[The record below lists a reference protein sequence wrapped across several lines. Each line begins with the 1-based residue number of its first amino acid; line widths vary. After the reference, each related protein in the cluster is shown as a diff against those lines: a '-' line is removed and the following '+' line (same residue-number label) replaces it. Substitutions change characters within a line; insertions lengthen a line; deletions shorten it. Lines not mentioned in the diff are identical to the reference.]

1 MTSKKWIALFLATL
15 LLIGAGTAMFNY
27 LTDPF
32 GVFPG
37 SFLEWPSY
45 EMTINPRTAKFTYLQ
60 EHHDEYDSYIIGCSS
75 SSSYPTDTLNRY
87 FNANFY
93 NLIMYGADMLDVE
106 QWARYVI
113 EHYTVKNLV
122 ISVYIDN
129 ALAYDTEQ
137 DPLSYS
143 MPSKANGSNNLAFYA
158 RYLFADPRHGLDKLK
173 ARGEDHYLPQT
184 FDVFNETT
192 GAYDKR
198 ARDAEPISSLED
210 YLAVYPIF
218 ANYPDGK
225 LALNGPAMEG
235 TLHSI
240 ATIKDLCKERGVNL
254 MVVCN
259 PVYSEYMDYFSW
271 GEVAGFYTR
280 LADVTPY
287 WDFTLSSVSFEPRYF
302 YDKTHFR
309 NCVGDMALARIFG
322 DETVYV
328 PEDFGEFVTSD
339 TVSDHLAKM
348 SEAQAIPKE
357 TYTTRVA
364 AVMYHHFTENPSGS
378 TDITPELFRKQLTAL
393 KEAGFTSVTPDDLQ
407 AYVCEGAELPEKP
420 LVITIDDGYYS
431 NYKYAYPILRELGMK
446 ATIFVIGSTV
456 GNKEHYKNT
465 EFPITPHFSWD
476 EAEEM
481 VDSGMISI
489 QSHTYDM
496 HQWAPYEKGQ
506 ARENILIWPDE
517 DEWEYAKTLSED
529 LKRSRK
535 EIGEGTGE
543 SNVHVLGYPS
553 GASNTLAQAVLLEN
567 GFDVTFSTVRDV
579 NTLVRG
585 LPQSLLCLRRFGV
598 DSTITSEELVRLV
611 SRQ

>member
-15 LLIGAGTAMFNY
+15 LLLGAGTAAFNY

-37 SFLEWPSY
+37 SCLEWPSY
-45 EMTINPRTAKFTYLQ
+45 EMTVNPRTAKFTYLQ

-75 SSSYPTDTLNRY
+75 SSSYPTEALNRY
-87 FNANFY
+87 FDANFY

-106 QWARYVI
+106 QWARYVV

-122 ISVYIDN
+122 ISAYIDN
-129 ALAYDTEQ
+129 ALVYGTEQ

-143 MPSKANGSNNLAFYA
+143 MPSQADGSNDLAFYA
-158 RYLFADPRHGLDKLK
+158 KYLFADPRHGFDKLK
-173 ARGEDHYLPQT
+173 AKGEDQYLPKT

-198 ARDAEPISSLED
+198 ARDVEPISSLED
-210 YLAVYPIF
+210 YLAAYPVF
-218 ANYPDGK
+218 ADYPEGK
-225 LALNGPAMEG
+225 VALNGPAMDG
-235 TLHSI
+235 TLSSI
-240 ATIKDLCKERGVNL
+240 ATIKDMCEERGIKF

-259 PVYSEYMDYFSW
+259 PVYNEYMDYFNW
-271 GEVAGFYTR
+271 GEVESFYTR
-280 LADVTPY
+280 LAAVTPY

-309 NCVGDMALARIFG
+309 NSVGEMALARIFG
-322 DETVYV
+322 DETIYV
-328 PEDFGEFVTSD
+328 PEDFGELVTSD
-339 TVSDHLAKM
+339 TVSDHLTKM
-348 SEAQAIPKE
+348 AAARAIPE
-357 TYTTRVA
+357 EVYTARVA
-364 AVMYHHFTENPSGS
+364 VVMYHHFAEDASGS
-378 TDITPELFRKQLTAL
+378 TNITPELFREQLVAL
-393 KEAGFTSVTPDDLQ
+393 KKAGFTSVTPDDLQ
-407 AYVCEGAELPEKP
+407 AYVCKGEELPEKP

-431 NYKYAYPILRELGMK
+431 NYQYAWPILCELGME

-456 GNKEHYKNT
+456 GDKEHYKGT
-465 EFPITPHFSWD
+465 DFPITPHFSWD
-476 EAEEM
+476 EAAEM
-481 VDSGMISI
+481 VDSGTISI

-496 HQWAPYEKGQ
+496 HQWAPYEEGQ

-517 DEWEYAKTLSED
+517 DEWAYAETLSED
-529 LKRSRK
+529 LQRSRK
-535 EIGEGTGE
+535 EIEEGTGE

-567 GFDVTFSTVRDV
+567 GFDVTFSTVRGV

-598 DSTITSEELVRLV
+598 DGTITPEELVRLL
-611 SRQ
+611 SE